1 VATNN
6 NVNDSQNL
14 WGPANFFRIVLRGP
28 AQVMFQGNAVTGL
41 LFLIGI
47 AIASPLM
54 VAGAIIGALI
64 GPVVASMARFDR
76 EMIKEGIHGFNPV
89 LVGAGTLFYLQPEPL
104 TWVLLVAGCVV
115 STFVTYLMRTYLKFP
130 TYTAPFIVVTWLIII
145 IAHAIAGT
153 AIDVKPAAGP
163 DTPVGF
169 ITAVLR
175 GPAEVIF
182 GANIWTGILFL
193 VGIAISNWR
202 HAVCAIVGTVLGTL
216 LAIYH
221 NDPAT
226 TISLG
231 IYGYNASLAAMA
243 VYLWRRSVLIPI
255 LAALVSV
262 PLTEFFPGGLGIPAL
277 TAPFV
282 AASWIVIAVG
292 QPEEALLKGRST
304 AVHPQVQIK
313 TAS

>member
-1 VATNN
+1 MTTNT
-6 NVNDSQNL
+6 NVKDSQNL
-14 WGPANFFRIVLRGP
+14 WAPATFFRIVLRGP
-28 AQVMFQGNAVTGL
+28 AQVMFQGHAGTGI

-54 VAGAIIGALI
+54 LAGAIIGAFI
-64 GPVVASMARFDR
+64 GPVLAILTRLDR

-89 LVGAGTLFYLQPEPL
+89 LVGVGTLFFLQPEPL
-104 TWVLLVAGCVV
+104 TWVLLIVGCVV
-115 STFVTYLMRTYLKFP
+115 STFVTHFMRTYLKFP

-145 IAHAIAGT
+145 VAHAMAGT
-153 AIDVKPAAGP
+153 AIDVKPALVEH
-163 DTPVGF
+163 TPVGF
-169 ITAVLR
+169 LSEVLR
-175 GPAEVIF
+175 GEAEVML
-182 GANIWTGILFL
+182 GANILTGILFL

-202 HAVCAIVGTVLGTL
+202 HAVLALLGSTLGTL

-221 NDPAT
+221 NDPAGS
-226 TISLG
+226 ISIG

-243 VYLWRRSVLIPI
+243 VYLWRKSLLIPI

-282 AASWIVIAVG
+282 VACWIVIAIG
-292 QPEEALLKGRST
+292 QPE
-304 AVHPQVQIK
+304 AVFVREGD
-313 TAS
+313 